1 MAVPEAKNDILSA
14 SEAQIEKIK
23 EYFRRGLMT
32 DDERYRK
39 VVKIWEKATNDVG
52 EAMKASM
59 TKMNPLT

>member
-1 MAVPEAKNDILSA
+1 
-14 SEAQIEKIK
+14 
-23 EYFRRGLMT
+23 MT